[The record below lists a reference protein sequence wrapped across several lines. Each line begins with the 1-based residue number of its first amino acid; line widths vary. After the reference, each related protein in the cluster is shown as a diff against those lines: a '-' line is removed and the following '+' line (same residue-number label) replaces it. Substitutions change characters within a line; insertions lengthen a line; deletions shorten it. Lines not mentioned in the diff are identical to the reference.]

1 MIQGRKLKRPSN
13 QTYPFFERKGLF
25 FNLNAKDQVQRTG
38 YIEYQL
44 TN

>member
-1 MIQGRKLKRPSN
+1 MIQGRKLKRLSN